1 MGYRQDKSSLDMPID
16 DETALL
22 ILHRLDEISGKV
34 EQALVAATQSKD
46 ASIATEAAADAA
58 QKSMLAF
65 DSLNR
70 RVEILRKEHVTHHG
84 PSQVP
89 VTLRTK
95 KRNPG

>member
-1 MGYRQDKSSLDMPID
+1 MPID
-16 DETALL
+16 DNTAQF
-22 ILHRLDEISGKV
+22 ILSRLDEISRKV
-34 EQALVAATQSKD
+34 DLALAAATQSKD
-46 ASIATEAAADAA
+46 ASIATEVAAHASADAA

-65 DSLNR
+65 DSLSK
-70 RVEILRKEHVTHHG
+70 RVEILRKEHIANHG